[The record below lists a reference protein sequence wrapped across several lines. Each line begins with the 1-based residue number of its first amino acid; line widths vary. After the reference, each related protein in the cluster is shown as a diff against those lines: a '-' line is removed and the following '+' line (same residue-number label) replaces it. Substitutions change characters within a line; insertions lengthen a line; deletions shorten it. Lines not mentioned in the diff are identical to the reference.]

1 MPPNTYAMQ
10 RSEDVSDAQLITT
23 LLGCADT
30 GLAELYRRYGDAVY
44 GVARR
49 VLRSSSEAEDVT
61 QEVFLRLWRHTRGSL
76 RSFLLTQAHARA
88 VDTIRTLNARRR
100 REEGDAHLLGGIEY
114 DIFHA
119 YWEMKRCDYV
129 EQALEDIPAEE
140 RVAIQ
145 LAYFDEHTYI
155 EVAEILNQP
164 EGTIKSRIRNGMRR
178 MREALVDAG
187 IQGVDA

>member
-1 MPPNTYAMQ
+1 MQ
-10 RSEDVSDAQLITT
+10 RSEEATDAELITT
-23 LLGCADT
+23 LLSCGDA

-61 QEVFLRLWRHTRGSL
+61 QEVFLRLWRHPDRFDSARGSL

-88 VDTIRTLNARRR
+88 VDTIRTLNARRL
-100 REEGDAHLLGGIEY
+100 REQGDAHLLGGIEH

-119 YWEMKRCDYV
+119 YWEMKRFDYV
-129 EQALEDIPAEE
+129 ERALEEIPAEE
-140 RVAIQ
+140 RVAIE

-187 IQGVDA
+187 IQGVEA